1 MTNRSAIVKVSS
13 LVLGLGLTVG
23 SIVFAQQAENETTA
37 QPPMQLPPGWTM
49 EDMQKYAVAGTP
61 GEMHKHL
68 AAGIGE
74 WDCKTSMWMAP
85 DTEPMQSTGK
95 TVVTPMM
102 DGRFIKCEITGE
114 MPGMGP
120 YLATGFYGYDNV
132 AQTFVSS
139 FIDNHSTGIMNGV
152 GELSADGKTLTWN
165 FTFHCPITGK
175 PAVIREIETITG
187 EDTKTLDMFGADPK
201 SGKEFKMMSIEMT
214 RK

>member
-1 MTNRSAIVKVSS
+1 MNARSIIVKTSA
-13 LVLGLGLTVG
+13 LVLGLGLAVG
-23 SIVFAQQAENETTA
+23 SIVIAQQAENETTA

-49 EDMQKYAVAGTP
+49 EDMQKCMIAGTP
-61 GEMHKHL
+61 GEQHKHL
-68 AAGIGE
+68 TEGVGE
-74 WDCKTSMWMAP
+74 WDCKTTMWMAP

-95 TVVTPMM
+95 TVVTSVM
-102 DGRFIKCEITGE
+102 DGRYVKCEITGE

-132 AQTFVSS
+132 AKTFVSS

-165 FTFHCPITGK
+165 FSYHCPLTGK
-175 PAVIREIETITG
+175 PATIREVETILDG
-187 EDTKTLDMFGADPK
+187 NHKTLEMFGADPK